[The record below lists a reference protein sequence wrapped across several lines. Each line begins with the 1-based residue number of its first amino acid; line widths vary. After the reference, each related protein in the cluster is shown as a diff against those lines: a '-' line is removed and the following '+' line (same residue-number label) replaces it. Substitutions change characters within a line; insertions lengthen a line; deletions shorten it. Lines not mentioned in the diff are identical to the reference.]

1 VNLSYCGC
9 GATPKSQT
17 EQLLERRLYPATV
30 VNPKTA
36 ATFRVLELFELLQYE
51 SKLSTY
57 EFYQTIS
64 RLTDNTGLREPKVCT
79 WSLSPDQMA
88 QFVFQDRYPTLLRL
102 VHQWRHLKLLKR
114 TGRGHDPVRGA
125 LETRPGECALLC
137 PACPHPGINL
147 PVGWED
153 TPRELK
159 YVVFHSLIGLPI
171 QMYWL
176 DTFML

>member
-1 VNLSYCGC
+1 MNLDYCGC
-9 GATPKSQT
+9 GAKSQV

-64 RLTDNTGLREPKVCT
+64 RLTDNTGLREPKV
-79 WSLSPDQMA
+79 WNRLHWLVQIWVSSII
-88 QFVFQDRYPTLLRL
+88 VFQDRYPTLLRI

-114 TGRGHDPVRGA
+114 TGRGHDPVRHA

-147 PVGWED
+147 QPGWENA
-153 TPRELK
+153 PRDLK
-159 YVVFHSLIGLPI
+159 YVFCFPGWFFYSNILIG
-171 QMYWL
+171 
-176 DTFML
+176 